1 MATRRARV
9 KLAPNLGL
17 ARNKSKSVCQKPK
30 IVVKSDTE
38 NSDVDQIA
46 EIEEHA
52 RNVDSLE
59 NQQFVNGDA
68 QFEKATYPVVTVAEA
83 ATVENTSIRVVEE
96 NHAATGDAEDLT
108 KVKNNHGRNVEDS
121 VLLASPL
128 TLKSSVV
135 VTLPPSVSV
144 MPSSSP
150 ATVFDIVTNPV
161 KELPNTLGNADE
173 ESDWEDDQFTYKS
186 VEVNENDEMYK
197 SLEITPLNG
206 NSMELPV
213 LDKVFV
219 VENDRV
225 QSSVQPTVTQP
236 PITSNGHAP
245 KVRLPLGK
253 NKFKPNLN
261 FDRRSRN
268 ISGGSRPSVT
278 ALPRTGL
285 PHGSPLPRARTISGS
300 STSSEPEI
308 APPHPGQS
316 LSPSPGLLRPGVSP
330 VPAVSPKPARIKRT
344 ADSRAE
350 RSHFLRRKL
359 DHKKKFMRGVPDRG
373 SMTMFDLIYYNPEYG
388 QRMSVEDK
396 DEDAVDNPDEPGDDQ
411 QQVPNDAEELPVTEP
426 VTPERA
432 EVAME
437 ESIPV
442 PQVKVGLN
450 GEIILDETSLHLET
464 NDQKKA
470 KEVLQKSPVV
480 FETNRTSTNYGTWSK
495 KRRHNDWS
503 EKETIKF
510 YKALSVVGSDFS
522 MMETIF
528 KNRSRNELKLKFKK
542 EEQCNIKIIDK
553 CLKEKGM
560 FTDLNE
566 LMDDSE
572 DEEEVAEKGRGR
584 KTKKKRPRR
593 RYKNRGY
600 YSSSEGEDADVET
613 SKSPARKKTR
623 QDSQEEE
630 RQMVRIKRP
639 QVMHRETV
647 SNKTIRQ
654 INPRAEA
661 ISLSQLAEQAKAN
674 GGMTGISVSSS
685 QVPTGLPGVQFPPGL
700 LAANPVLG
708 AAKPGSLVVVASPNK
723 TDPSSQLLHVYMVSA
738 KNKER
743 LDRDRDRSGSPRT
756 PGSVV
761 VGPHRSVSPRM
772 PLDPAVVRAVDRSRV
787 ERART
792 LSESGGKALGSRV
805 RTVSE
810 DRTASTEVVRSRQRT
825 YSESGL
831 AVRNG
836 DGRKDMDLRTETI
849 KRRFLSGTARSCP
862 GPDLP
867 PPTPHASLPIAR
879 KSKPVELLETQ
890 T

>member
-17 ARNKSKSVCQKPK
+17 ARNKSKAICPKPK
-30 IVVKSDTE
+30 IIVKSDTE
-38 NSDVDQIA
+38 NSDADQIA
-46 EIEEHA
+46 DIEEHA
-52 RNVDSLE
+52 RNVDSME
-59 NQQFVNGDA
+59 KQQFANGNA
-68 QFEKATYPVVTVAEA
+68 QSEKVTSPIVTVAEA
-83 ATVENTSIRVVEE
+83 ATVENNTGTAEDE
-96 NHAATGDAEDLT
+96 NHAATDNVENLT
-108 KVKNNHGRNVEDS
+108 KLQNNHGSNVEDS
-121 VLLASPL
+121 VLLTSPL
-128 TLKSSVV
+128 PLKSSVV

-144 MPSSSP
+144 ISSSSP

-161 KELPNTLGNADE
+161 KELPNNLGNADE

-206 NSMELPV
+206 NSMELPAV
-213 LDKVFV
+213 DEGLV
-219 VENDRV
+219 VETDHA

-268 ISGGSRPSVT
+268 ISGGSRPTVT

-308 APPHPGQS
+308 PPPHPRQS
-316 LSPSPGLLRPGVSP
+316 LSPSPGLVRTGVSP
-330 VPAVSPKPARIKRT
+330 IPAVSPKPARIKRT
-344 ADSRAE
+344 ADIRAE
-350 RSHFLRRKL
+350 RSNFMRRKL
-359 DHKKKFMRGVPDRG
+359 DHKKKFMRGVPERG

-396 DEDAVDNPDEPGDDQ
+396 DEDTVDNPDELGDDQ
-411 QQVPNDAEELPVTEP
+411 QQEVPNITEELPGTEP

-432 EVAME
+432 AVAME

-442 PQVKVGLN
+442 PRVKVGPN

-566 LMDDSE
+566 LMNDSE
-572 DEEEVAEKGRGR
+572 DEDEVEEKGRGR
-584 KTKKKRPRR
+584 KIKKKRPRR

-647 SNKTIRQ
+647 SNKTIRP

-708 AAKPGSLVVVASPNK
+708 SAKPGSLVVVASPNK

-756 PGSVV
+756 SGGVV

-792 LSESGGKALGSRV
+792 LSESGGKVVGGRV

-810 DRTASTEVVRSRQRT
+810 DKTARTDVVRSRQRT
-825 YSESGL
+825 CSESGL
-831 AVRNG
+831 SVRNG
-836 DGRKDMDLRTETI
+836 DCRKDMDLRTETI

-862 GPDLP
+862 DLP
-867 PPTPHASLPIAR
+867 PPTPTASLPIAR
-879 KSKPVELLETQ
+879 KSKPVEMLETQ

>member
-17 ARNKSKSVCQKPK
+17 ARNKSKAVCQKPK
-30 IVVKSDTE
+30 IIVKSDTE

-46 EIEEHA
+46 DIEEHA
-52 RNVDSLE
+52 RNVDLME
-59 NQQFVNGDA
+59 NQLLVNGDA
-68 QFEKATYPVVTVAEA
+68 QFEKATSEVS
-83 ATVENTSIRVVEE
+83 TVEINTSTAIDE
-96 NHAATGDAEDLT
+96 NHAATGNGEGLT
-108 KVKNNHGRNVEDS
+108 KVKSNHDNNAEDS
-121 VLLASPL
+121 VLLSSPL
-128 TLKSSVV
+128 PLKSSVV

-144 MPSSSP
+144 MASSSP

-161 KELPNTLGNADE
+161 KELPNNLGNADE

-213 LDKVFV
+213 LDKEFV
-219 VENDRV
+219 VETAHV
-225 QSSVQPTVTQP
+225 QNSAQPTVTQP
-236 PITSNGHAP
+236 PITTSNGHAP

-268 ISGGSRPSVT
+268 ISGGSRPTVT

-308 APPHPGQS
+308 APPHPRQS
-316 LSPSPGLLRPGVSP
+316 LSPSPGLVRTLASP
-330 VPAVSPKPARIKRT
+330 IPAVSPKPARIKRT
-344 ADSRAE
+344 AEIRAE
-350 RSHFLRRKL
+350 RSHFMRRKL

-396 DEDAVDNPDEPGDDQ
+396 DEDTVDNPDEPGDDQ
-411 QQVPNDAEELPVTEP
+411 QQVPNVAEELPGTEP
-426 VTPERA
+426 ATPERA
-432 EVAME
+432 AVAME

-442 PQVKVGLN
+442 PRVKVAPN

-560 FTDLNE
+560 FTDLND

-572 DEEEVAEKGRGR
+572 DEDEVEEKGRGR
-584 KTKKKRPRR
+584 KPKKKRPRR

-647 SNKTIRQ
+647 SNKTIRP

-708 AAKPGSLVVVASPNK
+708 SAKPGSLVVVASPNK

-743 LDRDRDRSGSPRT
+743 LDKDRDRSASPRT
-756 PGSVV
+756 SGSVV

-792 LSESGGKALGSRV
+792 LSESGGKVVGGRV

-810 DRTASTEVVRSRQRT
+810 VKTARPEVVRSRQRT

-831 AVRNG
+831 AVRSG
-836 DGRKDMDLRTETI
+836 EGRKDMDLRTETI

-862 GPDLP
+862 DLP
-867 PPTPHASLPIAR
+867 PPTPPASLPIAR
-879 KSKPVELLETQ
+879 KSKPVELLESQ

>member
-17 ARNKSKSVCQKPK
+17 ARNKTKAVSQKSK

-38 NSDVDQIA
+38 NSDADQITD
-46 EIEEHA
+46 IEERE
-52 RNVDSLE
+52 RNVDSVE
-59 NQQFVNGDA
+59 NPKLFNGGS
-68 QFEKATYPVVTVAEA
+68 QSKEVAVPSLTKEGA
-83 ATVENTSIRVVEE
+83 ATVENNIPSNSVVEI
-96 NHAATGDAEDLT
+96 HAATGNIEDASKVINDHCSNLEGAVVLT
-108 KVKNNHGRNVEDS
+108 
-121 VLLASPL
+121 SPSP
-128 TLKSSVV
+128 LKSSVV

-144 MPSSSP
+144 MSPSSP
-150 ATVFDIVTNPV
+150 ATVFDVVTNPV

-206 NSMELPV
+206 NIVEVPV
-213 LDKVFV
+213 LDKSIV
-219 VENDRV
+219 VDTANV
-225 QSSVQPTVTQP
+225 QGAIQPTVTQP
-236 PITSNGHAP
+236 TVTNNGHPP
-245 KVRLPLGK
+245 KVRIPMGK

-268 ISGGSRPSVT
+268 VSGGNRPTVS

-285 PHGSPLPRARTISGS
+285 PNGSPLPRARTVSGS

-308 APPHPGQS
+308 APPHPRQS
-316 LSPSPGLLRPGVSP
+316 LSPSPGLARTGASP
-330 VPAVSPKPARIKRT
+330 IPVMSPKPAARIKRT
-344 ADSRAE
+344 ADIRAE
-350 RSHFLRRKL
+350 RSHFMRRKL

-388 QRMSVEDK
+388 QRMSVEER
-396 DEDAVDNPDEPGDDQ
+396 DEDTVDNPDDPVEEQ
-411 QQVPNDAEELPVTEP
+411 QGVPNIAEDIPGTETEP
-426 VTPERA
+426 VPPERA
-432 EVAME
+432 AVAME
-437 ESIPV
+437 ESLPV
-442 PQVKVGLN
+442 PRVKVGPN

-464 NDQKKA
+464 SEQKKA

-480 FETNRTSTNYGTWSK
+480 FETNKTSTNYGTWSK

-510 YKALSVVGSDFS
+510 YKALSVMGTDFS
-522 MMETIF
+522 MMESIF

-566 LMDDSE
+566 LMNDSE
-572 DEEEVAEKGRGR
+572 DEDDVEEKGRGR

-600 YSSSEGEDADVET
+600 YSSSEGEDADGET
-613 SKSPARKKTR
+613 SRSPARKKTR
-623 QDSQEEE
+623 QDSQEE

-647 SNKTIRQ
+647 NHKTIRP

-674 GGMTGISVSSS
+674 GGMTGISVSST

-743 LDRDRDRSGSPRT
+743 LDKDRERSGSPRT
-756 PGSVV
+756 PGSAV
-761 VGPHRSVSPRM
+761 VGSRRSVSPRM

-792 LSESGGKALGSRV
+792 MSESGGKARV

-810 DRTASTEVVRSRQRT
+810 DETVRTDVVRSRQRT

-836 DGRKDMDLRTETI
+836 EGSKEMDLRTETI
-849 KRRFLSGTARSCP
+849 KRRFLSGTARSCS
-862 GPDLP
+862 DQP
-867 PPTPHASLPIAR
+867 PPTPRAALPIAR